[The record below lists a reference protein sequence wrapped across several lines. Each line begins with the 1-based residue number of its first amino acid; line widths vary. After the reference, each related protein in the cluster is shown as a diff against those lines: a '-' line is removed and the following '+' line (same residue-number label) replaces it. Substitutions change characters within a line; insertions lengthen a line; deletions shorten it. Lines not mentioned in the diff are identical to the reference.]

1 MHNRLP
7 VIFILITVV
16 IDAMGL
22 GLMMPV
28 MPDLIQEIRGA
39 DLGQAAIWGG
49 ILATSFAVMQFLFAP
64 TLGSCPTATGGA
76 RCCWRRC
83 SS

>member
-39 DLGQAAIWGG
+39 DLGQAAIWGASWPPR
-49 ILATSFAVMQFLFAP
+49 L
-64 TLGSCPTATGGA
+64 
-76 RCCWRRC
+76 R
-83 SS
+83 